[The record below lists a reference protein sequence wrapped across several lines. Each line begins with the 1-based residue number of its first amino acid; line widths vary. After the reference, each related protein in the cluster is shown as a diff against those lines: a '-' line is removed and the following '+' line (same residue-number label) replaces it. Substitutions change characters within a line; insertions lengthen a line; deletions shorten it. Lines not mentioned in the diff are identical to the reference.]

1 MTLRQQTEKGVIVAG
16 GVIDPGHQRETR
28 LLLHSGGK
36 EDYVCSAR
44 DHLEQLL
51 VLPLTEIK
59 VRGNDKTLIQAGWQ
73 RAQTIQ
79 G

>member
-51 VLPLTEIK
+51 VLPYS
-59 VRGNDKTLIQAGWQ
+59 D
-73 RAQTIQ
+73 
-79 G
+79 